1 MPGVPRLGHATTAPA
16 NSIRT
21 PASHQ
26 LRSTATTEDVQK
38 AHRKP
43 SSNERAG
50 KLPLPCNTPKN
61 VYGGNAAR
69 LLSRRRPTEPSA
81 FTIAPRAEH
90 QTRQPPQSDLRSSK
104 IPQPI
109 LTIMSRKLES
119 KAGSRTT
126 DRPVEFSHYNAP
138 MQSIVWRVHSLGHQ
152 NTPHH
157 RVTPDVTAGNQR
169 TPCSNF

>member
-1 MPGVPRLGHATTAPA
+1 MRC
-16 NSIRT
+16 
-21 PASHQ
+21 
-26 LRSTATTEDVQK
+26 RSTERPNARQAGLHPHDGV
-38 AHRKP
+38 RLLKP
-43 SSNERAG
+43 SRANVDTSRHCRRSKRPSG
-50 KLPLPCNTPKN
+50 RPQVPKGQETTQPCNIPKN

-152 NTPHH
+152 NAHHH
-157 RVTPDVTAGNQR
+157 RVTPSR
-169 TPCSNF
+169 YR

>member
-21 PASHQ
+21 PESHQ
-26 LRSTATTEDVQK
+26 LGVAATIAGVQK
-38 AHRKP
+38 AIGRPQVTKGQ
-43 SSNERAG
+43 G
-50 KLPLPCNTPKN
+50 KVLPQPCNTPKN

-138 MQSIVWRVHSLGHQ
+138 MQSIVWRVHSLDHPS
-152 NTPHH
+152 TPHH
-157 RVTPDVTAGNQR
+157 RVTPKSYR
-169 TPCSNF
+169 

>member
-1 MPGVPRLGHATTAPA
+1 MPRLGHATTAPA
-16 NSIRT
+16 NGIRA

-26 LRSTATTEDVQK
+26 FGVAATIAYVQK
-38 AHRKP
+38 GPRRPQVTKGQ
-43 SSNERAG
+43 EI
-50 KLPLPCNTPKN
+50 LPLPCNTPKN

-119 KAGSRTT
+119 T
-126 DRPVEFSHYNAP
+126 DRPVKFSHYNAP
-138 MQSIVWRVHSLGHQ
+138 MRSIVWRGHSLDHPS
-152 NTPHH
+152 THHH

>member
-26 LRSTATTEDVQK
+26 LRSTATTSRTSKRPIGRPQVTKGQ
-38 AHRKP
+38 
-43 SSNERAG
+43 G
-50 KLPLPCNTPKN
+50 KVLPQPCNTPKN
-61 VYGGNAAR
+61 VYGSNAAR
-69 LLSRRRPTEPSA
+69 LLSSRRPTEPSA

-152 NTPHH
+152 NAHHH
-157 RVTPDVTAGNQR
+157 RVTPSR
-169 TPCSNF
+169 YR